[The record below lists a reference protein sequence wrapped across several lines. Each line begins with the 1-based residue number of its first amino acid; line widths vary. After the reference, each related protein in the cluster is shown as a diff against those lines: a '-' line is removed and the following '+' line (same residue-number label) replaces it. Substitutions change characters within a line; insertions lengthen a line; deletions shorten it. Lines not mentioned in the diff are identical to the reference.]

1 MPRRP
6 VTALG
11 TLLGAAFLVLA
22 TALPAWAAQSI
33 TLTWVRHAQSTA
45 NAAGIIDTTVP
56 GPGLTALGESQ
67 AQAIA
72 EALTVNAYDGIFVS
86 DMVRT
91 QLTAAPLAAD
101 LGITPVV
108 LPGLQEINA
117 GIFEGRGGLLAGI
130 GYAVAPASWVLG
142 GRFVPVLGGEN
153 GNRFQARVEHA
164 VAQIYATGDSNPIA
178 FSHGATIMAWTL
190 MNVDNPDLLLALTH
204 PLGNTA
210 VVEVTGNP
218 EDGWTL
224 HSWDGVA
231 VDPDPGL
238 LNRLFVGVREVLV
251 APQTA
256 LYELCQTVR
265 ADGSVPDPA
274 PSVPRSAPVHP
285 VAATVPVITDP
296 PGSPTVDPAEPSAT
310 AVGAGTRRG
319 TAPRMVPQSAAA
331 RSATAAPPR
340 SAIVRDRPAAGPR
353 KGIRTHVS
361 ARGAA

>member
-1 MPRRP
+1 MPRRS
-6 VTALG
+6 VTPLG
-11 TLLGAAFLVLA
+11 TLLGAVLLVMA
-22 TALPAWAAQSI
+22 SALPAWAAGAI

-56 GPGLTALGESQ
+56 GPGLTALGEAQ

-72 EALTVNAYDGIFVS
+72 ESLKVNAYDGIFVS

-91 QLTAAPLAAD
+91 QLTAAPLAAE
-101 LGITPVV
+101 LGIAPIV

-130 GYAVAPASWVLG
+130 GYALPPASWVLG
-142 GRFVPVLGGEN
+142 ARFVPVLGGEN
-153 GNRFQARVEHA
+153 GNRFESRVDNA
-164 VAQIYATGDSNPIA
+164 VAQIYATGDTNPVA

-190 MNVDNPDLLLALTH
+190 MNVDNPDLLLALTR

-224 HSWDGVA
+224 QNWDGVA

-238 LNRLFVGVREVLV
+238 LTRAFVAVRELLV

-256 LYELCQTVR
+256 LYDLCHTVR
-265 ADGSVPDPA
+265 GDESFPGPV
-274 PSVPRSAPVHP
+274 PSVPRSATVRP
-285 VAATVPVITDP
+285 VAATTPVASDP
-296 PGSPTVDPAEPSAT
+296 PRLIAAGPVPTGTSRTAQRRPAPA
-310 AVGAGTRRG
+310 
-319 TAPRMVPQSAAA
+319 QSVTPAAA
-331 RSATAAPPR
+331 RSMAGN
-340 SAIVRDRPAAGPR
+340 DRPPVSGAR
-353 KGIRTHVS
+353 KASRANGS
-361 ARGAA
+361 MRGAA

>member
-1 MPRRP
+1 MPRRS
-6 VTALG
+6 VTAMG
-11 TLLGAAFLVLA
+11 TLLGAALLVLA
-22 TALPAWAAQSI
+22 SALPAWAAQSI

-67 AQAIA
+67 ARAIA
-72 EALTVNAYDGIFVS
+72 EALKANSYDGIFVS

-101 LGITPVV
+101 LDITPIV

-164 VAQIYATGDSNPIA
+164 VAQIYATGDTNPIA

-190 MNVDNPDLLLALTH
+190 MNVENPDLLLALTH

-238 LNRLFVGVREVLV
+238 LSRVFVGVRELLV

-256 LYELCQTVR
+256 LYDLCQMVR
-265 ADGSVPDPA
+265 VDESVPDSA
-274 PSVPRSAPVHP
+274 RRSAPVHP
-285 VAATVPVITDP
+285 VGATVPVTPDP
-296 PGSPTVDPAEPSAT
+296 PRPPTVDPAEPSSL
-310 AVGAGTRRG
+310 AVGVGIRRW
-319 TAPRMVPQSAAA
+319 TAPRMVPPAAAA
-331 RSATAAPPR
+331 RPGPADAAR
-340 SAIVRDRPAAGPR
+340 STNVRDRPAAGPR
-353 KGIRTHVS
+353 KAVRTHAS
-361 ARGAA
+361 ARRAA

>member
-6 VTALG
+6 VTVLG
-11 TLLGAAFLVLA
+11 TLLGAALLVLA
-22 TALPAWAAQSI
+22 SALPAWAAQSI

-72 EALTVNAYDGIFVS
+72 EALKANAYDGIFVS

-91 QLTAAPLAAD
+91 QLTAAPLAAG
-101 LGITPVV
+101 LGITPIV
-108 LPGLQEINA
+108 LPGLHEINA

-130 GYAVAPASWVLG
+130 GYALPPASWVLG

-164 VAQIYATGDSNPIA
+164 LAQIYATGDTNPIA

-190 MNVDNPDLLLALTH
+190 MNVANPDLLLALTH

-256 LYELCQTVR
+256 LYDLCQTVR
-265 ADGSVPDPA
+265 AGGSVPDPA
-274 PSVPRSAPVHP
+274 PSVRRSAPVHP
-285 VAATVPVITDP
+285 VAATVPVTTDP
-296 PGSPTVDPAEPSAT
+296 PGLPTVDPAEAASI
-310 AVGAGTRRG
+310 AVPAGTRRG
-319 TAPRMVPQSAAA
+319 TVPRMVPQS
-331 RSATAAPPR
+331 TAAQSAPAATSR
-340 SAIVRDRPAAGPR
+340 STIVKDRPAVGPR
-353 KGIRTHVS
+353 KGVRTHAS